1 MASDSPPNP
10 IGLAQQTPEADVPDA
25 ASQSPGLDQHR
36 ESAPLSPI
44 RRQRKYPVG
53 WSLNDE
59 EYESDSDSES
69 QDYSQSASHDGTSS
83 DHEEGGSLGQLQQW
97 LKSHCKD
104 ALFACGGAIP
114 IIADTAEV
122 NAPKR
127 EPSADENPPS
137 SSASDHASSS
147 SSSSSTAPS
156 APPHP
161 PVTLRWDPRDSM
173 TPAAHCKLNFPIEE
187 SSADNL
193 DRLLADMEPASF
205 GRGGE
210 HVYDES
216 YRKAS
221 KMEPSRFTTSFCPY
235 TSGIISAVSQ
245 LLLPNPLSEK
255 QRTLKAELYKLNVY
269 TGPSGHFSSHVDT
282 PRSRSQIGSLV
293 ICLPAQHKGGALEV
307 RQEDQLIHFDWD
319 NMDIEGPQI
328 QWAAFYSDCEH
339 EVREVSSGH
348 RISLTYNLYV
358 TRGDGQLSNH
368 PNALD
373 IGHTPVFGHLEEL
386 ISDRE
391 FLPDGGYLGFYTTH
405 TYPHSFS
412 KACLADTLK
421 GVDMNVWQAFQR
433 LGCGVCLRP
442 VLITDPFERRSKP
455 SHIGN
460 KFPLERYDWIIDQEK
475 DWEGLLNEVWGLEK
489 LSMEDVVWL
498 NEADERT
505 AQAAFAY
512 VTYGN
517 EPGTDLAYSLCA
529 IIVGVPKY
537 TNDGRMA
544 SKTTFDSSGV
554 DEGDWDKHPPYP
566 FDGGM

>member
-1 MASDSPPNP
+1 MASDSPSNP
-10 IGLAQQTPEADVPDA
+10 IYTPEADAPDST
-25 ASQSPGLDQHR
+25 SQSRGLGQDG
-36 ESAPLSPI
+36 ESAPPSPI

-53 WSLNDE
+53 WSLHDE
-59 EYESDSDSES
+59 EYESESENES
-69 QDYSQSASHDGTSS
+69 QDYNQSTSHEETSS
-83 DHEEGGSLGQLQQW
+83 DDQDHGGSLSQLQQW

-114 IIADTAEV
+114 IIADTPEV
-122 NAPKR
+122 DAPKR
-127 EPSADENPPS
+127 EPSADETPPS
-137 SSASDHASSS
+137 SSASDSSCVSSS

-173 TPAAHCKLNFPIEE
+173 TPAAHCKLSFPIEE
-187 SSADNL
+187 STADNL

-235 TSGIISAVSQ
+235 TSGMISAVSQ

-269 TGPSGHFSSHVDT
+269 TGPSGHFCSHLDT
-282 PRSRSQIGSLV
+282 PRSHSQIGSLV
-293 ICLPAQHKGGALEV
+293 VCLPARHKGGALEV
-307 RQEDQLIHFDWD
+307 RQEDQLMHFDWD
-319 NMDIEGPQI
+319 NVDSEGPRI

-339 EVREVSSGH
+339 EVCEVFSGH
-348 RISLTYNLYV
+348 RITLTYNLYV

-368 PNALD
+368 PNALS
-373 IGHTPVFGHLEEL
+373 IGHTPLFRHLGEL
-386 ISDRE
+386 ISDKE
-391 FLPDGGYLGFYTTH
+391 FLPD
-405 TYPHSFS
+405 
-412 KACLADTLK
+412 

-442 VLITDPFERRSKP
+442 VLITDPFERRCKP
-455 SHIGN
+455 SHIGT
-460 KFPLERYDWIIDQEK
+460 KFPLEKFDWTIDQEEDWK
-475 DWEGLLNEVWGLEK
+475 DLLNRVWGLEK

-537 TNDGRMA
+537 TENGRMA
-544 SKTTFDSSGV
+544 LKTPFDSSGV
-554 DEGDWDKHPPYP
+554 NEADWDEHPPYP
-566 FDGGM
+566 FDDGM

>member
-1 MASDSPPNP
+1 MASDSPSNP
-10 IGLAQQTPEADVPDA
+10 IGLALRTPEADVPNA
-25 ASQSPGLDQHR
+25 ASQSPGPDQHR
-36 ESAPLSPI
+36 ESAPLSPTSEQ
-44 RRQRKYPVG
+44 RRYPVG

-59 EYESDSDSES
+59 EYESESESGS
-69 QDYSQSASHDGTSS
+69 QDYGPSTPHDDTGS
-83 DHEEGGSLGQLQQW
+83 DHQDGGSLGQLKQW
-97 LKSHCKD
+97 LESHCKD

-114 IIADTAEV
+114 IIVDTPEV

-127 EPSADENPPS
+127 EPSADEELPS
-137 SSASDHASSS
+137 SSASDRASSLS
-147 SSSSSTAPS
+147 SGTAPS

-193 DRLLADMEPASF
+193 NRLLADMEPAAF

-221 KMEPSRFTTSFCPY
+221 KMDPSRFTTSFCPY
-235 TSGIISAVSQ
+235 TSGIVSVVSQ

-282 PRSRSQIGSLV
+282 PGSRSQIGSLV
-293 ICLPAQHKGGALEV
+293 VCLPVQHKGGALEV
-307 RQEDQLIHFDWD
+307 RQEDQLMHFDWD
-319 NMDIEGPQI
+319 NMDPEGPQI

-339 EVREVSSGH
+339 EVREVTSGH
-348 RISLTYNLYV
+348 RITLTYNLYV

-368 PNALD
+368 PNALTID
-373 IGHTPVFGHLEEL
+373 HTPLFGHLEEL
-386 ISDRE
+386 ISDKE

-412 KACLADTLK
+412 QACLTDTLK

-442 VLITDPFERRSKP
+442 VLITDPFERRAKP
-455 SHIGN
+455 RHIGTE
-460 KFPLERYDWIIDQEK
+460 FPLDKYNWTIDQEE
-475 DWEGLLNEVWGLEK
+475 DWKNLLNTVWGLEK
-489 LSMEDVVWL
+489 LSIEDIVWL
-498 NEADERT
+498 NKADEST
-505 AQAAFAY
+505 AQAAFTY
-512 VTYGN
+512 MTYGN
-517 EPGTDLAYSLCA
+517 EPSTDLAYSLCA

-537 TNDGRMA
+537 ADNGRMA
-544 SKTTFDSSGV
+544 LKTTFDSSGA
-554 DEGDWDKHPPYP
+554 DESSWDEHPPYP
-566 FDGGM
+566 FDDGM